1 MRGNWIAHTLLHR
14 ARIAA
19 VSSSLSSIGAPSSIV
34 FASEATSSQSAC
46 SSSSRRDHAFAF
58 PPAATLRLFNTNSS
72 KDFQDEGKE
81 HNPLQYGGDEGGE
94 TTDGWEED
102 DDLEPELGDGG
113 GGGGVVLQ
121 GVPWGERVLLLAQE
135 VLLQFGDDIKLYS
148 FKTTPRGY
156 IYVRLDK
163 LSNEFGCPS
172 LEELESYSQEYKKRL
187 DETGALGNI
196 PDDLALEVS
205 SPGAERLLK
214 VPDDL
219 FRFKAIPMRVSYIE
233 EVDSRGTENDG
244 VYMLDRVESEY
255 ECCIWKLAN
264 VRENRDPLSKG
275 RPLTRKQKEWRLK
288 LPYANHKKVFLYLE
302 C

>member
-1 MRGNWIAHTLLHR
+1 M
-14 ARIAA
+14 
-19 VSSSLSSIGAPSSIV
+19 
-34 FASEATSSQSAC
+34 
-46 SSSSRRDHAFAF
+46 
-58 PPAATLRLFNTNSS
+58 
-72 KDFQDEGKE
+72 
-81 HNPLQYGGDEGGE
+81 
-94 TTDGWEED
+94 
-102 DDLEPELGDGG
+102 
-113 GGGGVVLQ
+113 Q
-121 GVPWGERVLLLAQE
+121 GVPWGEHVLFLAQE
-135 VLLQFGDDIKLYS
+135 VLRQFGDDIKLYS

-163 LSNEFGCPS
+163 LSNEFGCPG

-196 PDDLALEVS
+196 PDDLAFEVS

-219 FRFKAIPMRVSYIE
+219 FRFKAMPMRVSYIE
-233 EVDSRGTENDG
+233 DVDLRGTENDG
-244 VYMLDRVESEY
+244 VFMLDHVELESKS
-255 ECCIWKLAN
+255 CIWKLAN

-288 LPYANHKKVFLYLE
+288 LPYANHKKVFLYIE